1 LNSKKGSI
9 AVNNLQNAQK
19 LEWLEGLAPVLEG
32 NFLLSPG
39 NCPAT
44 QPEKKNTMSQTNA
57 TPAPPPPTMLTLIIR
72 WLPLTQSE
80 SPQQQKVILGV
91 TLADTEGTTTAP
103 LIQMITAAELGELPS
118 AVLVQLIET
127 AAGVLPDK
135 LAFLQSQ
142 KPQPS
147 LSNLKT
153 SKASQASPT
162 LSNKESPIADPTQQL
177 NLFPS

>member
-1 LNSKKGSI
+1 
-9 AVNNLQNAQK
+9 
-19 LEWLEGLAPVLEG
+19 
-32 NFLLSPG
+32 
-39 NCPAT
+39 
-44 QPEKKNTMSQTNA
+44 
-57 TPAPPPPTMLTLIIR
+57 MLTLIIR
-72 WLPLTQSE
+72 WLPLTPSE

-103 LIQMITAAELGELPS
+103 LIQMITAAELGELPR

-147 LSNLKT
+147 LSNPKT
-153 SKASQASPT
+153 ALLISGFPNPK
-162 LSNKESPIADPTQQL
+162 QQGK
-177 NLFPS
+177 PYC